1 MKIFILEY
9 KWYAQK
15 FSHQL
20 LRFMQ
25 KFVLEEHL
33 EIMCSEAGEEM
44 EDFMPLARDEFIAA
58 MFRMH
63 AANSSR
69 KWRLLIKITK
79 IRSHSINLRPIC
91 GGFSVLDKCSGSHS
105 SFNGQ

>member
-25 KFVLEEHL
+25 KFVLEEYL

-44 EDFMPLARDEFIAA
+44 DDLMLLARDNFISA
-58 MFRMH
+58 MLRND
-63 AANSSR
+63 AENSS
-69 KWRLLIKITK
+69 KMEIVDL
-79 IRSHSINLRPIC
+79 
-91 GGFSVLDKCSGSHS
+91 KC
-105 SFNGQ
+105 